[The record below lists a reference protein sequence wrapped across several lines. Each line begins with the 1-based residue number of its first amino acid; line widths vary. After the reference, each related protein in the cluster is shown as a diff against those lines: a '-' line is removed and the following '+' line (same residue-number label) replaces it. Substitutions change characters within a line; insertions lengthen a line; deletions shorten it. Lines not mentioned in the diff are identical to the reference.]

1 MSNSFENIIK
11 ENAKQYYTT
20 GQQKISDEAFD
31 ALIEEVK
38 KDNRDSEVLT
48 TGWSYKPDSNNKIKH
63 KYCHIGSLNKVKNTD
78 DLIIKMQNSIIQ
90 QDNKSYQMKFLM
102 HLLKLLNYFPE
113 YCVSA
118 KLDGLSC
125 VLYYEKGELI
135 KALTR
140 GDGEYGLD
148 ITEKLSKI
156 KGCKLSL
163 CNTDF
168 TGAVRGEI
176 FMTPMDFNEYKLKYP
191 EAANARNS
199 TAGII
204 NSKEI
209 IDDLEYLSLYVYT
222 VVANET
228 ELGPKSIFS
237 LNSWLHE
244 HFDFVVPYYPVLYD
258 NLIEETLIKL
268 KEEFEQEVIID
279 GLVITSYVVDYNIE
293 TKCYNYNQVAYKF
306 QDEVKIAKVK
316 HIEWTASKHNAY
328 IPVIVFEEPIEL
340 EGTKVKRATGY
351 NAKWVK
357 DMKIKSGS
365 IVAVRKAN
373 QIIPQIIEVIE
384 N

>member
-11 ENAKQYYTT
+11 ENAEQYYTT

-31 ALIEEVK
+31 ALIEEVEK
-38 KDNRDSEVLT
+38 SNKNSEVLT
-48 TGWSYKPDSNNKIKH
+48 TGWSYKPDSDNKIKH
-63 KYCHIGSLNKVKNTD
+63 KYCHIGSLSKVKNTD
-78 DLIIKMQNSIIQ
+78 DLII
-90 QDNKSYQMKFLM
+90 
-102 HLLKLLNYFPE
+102 KLLNYFPE

-209 IDDLEYLSLYVYT
+209 TDDLEYLSLYVYT

-268 KEEFEQEVIID
+268 KEEFEQEVVID

-373 QIIPQIIEVIE
+373 QIIPQIVEVIE
-384 N
+384 E

>member
-63 KYCHIGSLNKVKNTD
+63 KYCHIGSLNKVKTTE
-78 DLIIKMQNSIIQ
+78 DLIT
-90 QDNKSYQMKFLM
+90 
-102 HLLKLLNYFPE
+102 KLGCFPE
-113 YCVSA
+113 VCVSA

-125 VLYYEKGELI
+125 VLYYKKGRLV

-148 ITEKLSKI
+148 ITEKALKI
-156 KGCKLSL
+156 KGCSL
-163 CNTDF
+163 QLHNTEF

-176 FMTPMDFNEYKLKYP
+176 FMTPMDFKKYKVKYP

-204 NSKEI
+204 NNKEI

-228 ELGPKSIFS
+228 ELGPKSVFS
-237 LNSWLHE
+237 LNNWLHD
-244 HFDFVVPYYPVLYD
+244 HFDFVVPYYPIVFTAPYCPVVYEKLT
-258 NLIEETLIKL
+258 EETLIKL
-268 KEEFEQEVIID
+268 KEDFEQEVVID
-279 GLVITSYVVDYNIE
+279 GLVITSNIVDYNIE
-293 TKCYNYNQVAYKF
+293 TKCYNYHQVAYKF

-384 N
+384 D